1 MQTITRQTQSTATA
15 KPFLKW
21 AGGKTQLLSH
31 YAPWLPVGE
40 ASQNGNRIDGVYHE
54 PFVGGGAMFFH
65 LKPTVAVLSDINS
78 RLINCY
84 RAVRDVPEELIGL
97 LKLHE
102 QMNSEEHF
110 YGQRSLCPIEIY
122 SFDLQ
127 DAARFI
133 YLNRTCFNGL
143 YRVNSKGEFNVSY
156 GKYKSPNICDVDN
169 LRLCSKALQGA
180 QLHHQSWEDSLS
192 LVRSNAFVFMDPPYF
207 PLLEQKTN
215 FNGYAKPF
223 TADDQRYLAD
233 WAHDLVE
240 FGSSVLITN
249 ADTLAARQ
257 MYGSHSHFRLESF
270 EIHRKVGTGK
280 GATARAKEL
289 LVRSV

>member
-1 MQTITRQTQSTATA
+1 MQTILAPRTQSTAVA

-31 YAPWLPVGE
+31 YAPHLPD
-40 ASQNGNRIDGVYHE
+40 RIDGVYHE
-54 PFVGGGAMFFH
+54 PFIGGGAMFFH

-156 GKYKSPNICDVDN
+156 GKYKSPNICDAEN
-169 LRLCSKALQGA
+169 LRLCSKALQGVP
-180 QLHHQSWEDSLS
+180 LHWQSWEDSLC

-207 PLLEQKTN
+207 PIAEQKTN
-215 FNGYAKPF
+215 FNSYAKPF
-223 TADDQRYLAD
+223 TADDHRCLAD

-240 FGSSVLITN
+240 FGSQVLIAN
-249 ADTLAARQ
+249 ADTQEARHL
-257 MYGSHSHFRLESF
+257 YDSYSHFRLESF
-270 EIHRKVGTGK
+270 DIHRKVGTGK
-280 GATARAKEL
+280 GAAARAKEL